1 MPGPESPSTVSRRA
15 EMLRELRLLIEALDR
30 RLPQLDRL
38 GEAQIVEEAS
48 ELRRKA
54 VALIKE
60 MKAAASDV

>member
-1 MPGPESPSTVSRRA
+1 
-15 EMLRELRLLIEALDR
+15 MLHELRLLIEALDR

>member
-1 MPGPESPSTVSRRA
+1 MPGPKSPSTVSRRA

-38 GEAQIVEEAS
+38 GEARIVEEAS

-54 VALIKE
+54 VALINE